1 MKILLSASNKH
12 FNPVTKEVR
21 IRHSV
26 GVLIE
31 LFSKVIEEMGDV
43 TYVSD
48 TDIVEGQEFD
58 LIISWPRNFDNLT
71 KHNKYKKSVCF
82 FNIAESSF
90 LKNQMRAEAGR
101 LGCKLSDC
109 FTPLNYYHADMNFL
123 IGGDEVEKQYLA
135 AGVKKEKIVQL
146 HYRHGF
152 IPYKKRPK
160 NKVPVFLHS
169 ATTLGL
175 RKGFWHVL
183 HDFENAKL
191 DAKLIC
197 IGKVQKERFWIE
209 LVEKYKKHPRI
220 EIRGW
225 LPNSTTAYVDA
236 IHESD
241 FVVFPSFGEGAAG
254 SVLEAM
260 EGGCVPIVSR
270 ESGIEAHPL
279 GWYERGSIAC
289 YERAAHL
296 SDSLYSDM
304 QDSIRLLMLEKYNNN
319 VFKEKVQTTI
329 KELMHV

>member
-1 MKILLSASNKH
+1 MKILFSSSNKH
-12 FNPVTKEVR
+12 FNPATKEVR

-31 LFSKVIEEMGDV
+31 LFSKVMEEMGDV

-48 TDIVEGQEFD
+48 TDILEGKEFD
-58 LIISWPRNFDNLT
+58 LIVSWPRNFDNLT

-82 FNIAESSF
+82 FNIAEGAF
-90 LKNQMRAEAGR
+90 LKKALHEEAHR
-101 LGCKLSDC
+101 LGCKVSDC
-109 FTPLNYYHADMNFL
+109 FTPQNYYHADMNFL
-123 IGGDEVEKQYLA
+123 IGGDEVARQYMA
-135 AGVKKEKIVQL
+135 VGVPKEKIVQL
-146 HYRHGF
+146 HYKHGF

-183 HDFENAKL
+183 NDFENANI

-197 IGKVQKERFWIE
+197 VGKVQKERFWIE
-209 LVEKYKKHPRI
+209 LAEKYKNHPKI

-225 LPNSTTAYVDA
+225 QPNRTTAYVDS

-241 FVVFPSFGEGAAG
+241 FIVFPSFGEGAAG

-260 EGGCVPIVSR
+260 EGGCIPIVSR
-270 ESGIEAHPL
+270 ESGIEARPL
-279 GWYERGSIAC
+279 GWYERGSTAI
-289 YERAAHL
+289 YKRAAEI
-296 SDSLYSDM
+296 SDSLYSEM
-304 QDSIRLLMLEKYNNN
+304 QDSIRLMMLEKYNNN
-319 VFKEKVQTTI
+319 VFKQKVQTTI
-329 KELMHV
+329 KELLHV